1 MSLKFVPS
9 LFTIANL
16 VFGIMS
22 IIYTMSGQY
31 VLSGVM
37 IILCMIMDVLD
48 GKIARKLDASSNFGK
63 ELDSLADVVSFG
75 VAPAILVYAQ
85 VLLVNY
91 NWLGLVSIIWF
102 AVAGTLRLARFNVQ
116 TTSGYYQ
123 GVPITAAGS
132 LMALLNMIPDK
143 IHPLVFL
150 LGTVILGFLMISK
163 IRVPKF

>member
-1 MSLKFVPS
+1 MSLKIVPS
-9 LFTIANL
+9 LFTLANL
-16 VFGIMS
+16 VFGILS
-22 IIYTMSGQY
+22 IIYTMSEQY

-48 GKIARKLDASSNFGK
+48 GKIARKLEVSSNFGK

-85 VLLVNY
+85 ILVAY
-91 NWLGLVSIIWF
+91 KWWGLVVIIWF
-102 AVAGTLRLARFNVQ
+102 IMAGALRLARFNIQ
-116 TTSGYYQ
+116 TTSGYFQ

-143 IHPLVFL
+143 ISPIVFL
-150 LGTVILGFLMISK
+150 LSTAVLGLLMISK
-163 IRVPKF
+163 IRVPKI

>member
-1 MSLKFVPS
+1 MSFKIVPS

-22 IIYTMSGQY
+22 IIYTMSEQY
-31 VLSGVM
+31 ILSGVM

-85 VLLVNY
+85 VLVNY
-91 NWLGLVSIIWF
+91 KWLGLVVILWF

-132 LMALLNMIPDK
+132 LMALLNIISDK
-143 IHPLVFL
+143 IHPMVFL
-150 LGTVILGFLMISK
+150 LGTVILGFLMVSK